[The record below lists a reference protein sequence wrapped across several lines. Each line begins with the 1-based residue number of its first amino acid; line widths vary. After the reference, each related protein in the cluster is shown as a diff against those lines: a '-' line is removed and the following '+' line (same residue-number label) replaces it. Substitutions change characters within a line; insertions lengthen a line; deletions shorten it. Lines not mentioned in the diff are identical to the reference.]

1 MPLDAASLTIVHYP
15 AEVLRTRAKAV
26 ERLDDEVKAVARR
39 MIELMHEA
47 EGAGLAAPQVGL
59 SWRIFVTRGEPEDS
73 PAQVYINPELTI
85 ADPELDVHE
94 EGCLSL
100 PDIRADI
107 QRPKGITIKALGLD
121 GKPITQTSDAFI
133 ARVWQHELDHL
144 NGVLIID
151 KMTPIDRLATRKAL
165 KSLEAEAMARAND
178 AASRRQP
185 GAVR

>member
-1 MPLDAASLTIVHYP
+1 
-15 AEVLRTRAKAV
+15 LRTRAKAV
-26 ERLDDEVKAVARR
+26 ERIDDEVKAVARR

-59 SWRIFVTRGEPEDS
+59 SWRMFATRGEPEDS
-73 PAQVYINPELTI
+73 PPQIYINPELTI
-85 ADPELDVHE
+85 ANPELDVHD

-107 QRPKGITIKALGLD
+107 QRPRGITIRAIGLD
-121 GKPITQTSDAFI
+121 GKSFAQTSDEFI
-133 ARVWQHELDHL
+133 ARIWQHELDHL

-151 KMTPIDRLATRKAL
+151 KMTPMDRLATRKAL
-165 KSLEAEAMARAND
+165 KNLEAEAAARTNHD
-178 AASRRQP
+178 ASRLRP